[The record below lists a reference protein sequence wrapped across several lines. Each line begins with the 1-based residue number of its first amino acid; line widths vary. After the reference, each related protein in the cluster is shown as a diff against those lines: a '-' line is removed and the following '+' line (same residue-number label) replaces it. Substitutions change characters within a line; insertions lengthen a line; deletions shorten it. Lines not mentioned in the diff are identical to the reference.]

1 MKKILCMM
9 LAIILISSMA
19 LTGCGNK
26 KGIEK
31 KASSENELQSG
42 KGING
47 KLPDIK
53 YNYEAIADAPGGI
66 CPQPSVYKDNYS
78 DNMNQW
84 RKNAQKELKKISHKF
99 G

>member
-9 LAIILISSMA
+9 LAIMLISSTA

-42 KGING
+42 KGVNG

-66 CPQPSVYKDNYS
+66 CPQPKFVDRKSVV
-78 DNMNQW
+78 
-84 RKNAQKELKKISHKF
+84 
-99 G
+99 

>member
-1 MKKILCMM
+1 MM

-53 YNYEAIADAPGGI
+53 YNY
-66 CPQPSVYKDNYS
+66 SVD
-78 DNMNQW
+78 
-84 RKNAQKELKKISHKF
+84 RKSVV
-99 G
+99 